1 MSAYLEAA
9 PGREQ
14 PTAVSLL
21 RALHRGRWI
30 VVEALLL
37 GALAASLLILL
48 RQPLYD
54 ARARVLLDRGGG
66 NAAAVRTAQ
75 APLAT
80 ARRLLDQATA
90 REVVRRVRPGLS
102 PERVLAESSV
112 ASPAPGILEYRVQ
125 DRSPDR
131 AAALATANARQFA
144 HRLAGATVV
153 AAKSGRRADQRAPST
168 IAFGACSG
176 FLIGVI
182 VALAWDAVGGRRHRR
197 EARGRTFSR
206 TVALNEIGRG
216 ESEPMSSP
224 ETQRLVAN
232 VSALEEELERLRA
245 RLHEGEERLEA
256 LEQQKAETAGSVA
269 MARRALGE
277 FEERLAEQRRDL
289 AEAEHEDARRR
300 LDELVAKRDA
310 AAIQVAAA
318 VHQTL
323 GQLDELDAARAA
335 VAAGRDAIV
344 GGQADAQRTVELPS
358 EPLEL
363 TEAWDRLTTRVRA
376 HIDER
381 LEDELLDAAAR
392 SPLGHAID
400 DLPAHLRA
408 AAQERRRVL
417 LNAAEVRKYEGAGRE
432 A

>member
-1 MSAYLEAA
+1 
-9 PGREQ
+9 
-14 PTAVSLL
+14 
-21 RALHRGRWI
+21 
-30 VVEALLL
+30 
-37 GALAASLLILL
+37 
-48 RQPLYD
+48 
-54 ARARVLLDRGGG
+54 
-66 NAAAVRTAQ
+66 
-75 APLAT
+75 
-80 ARRLLDQATA
+80 
-90 REVVRRVRPGLS
+90 
-102 PERVLAESSV
+102 
-112 ASPAPGILEYRVQ
+112 
-125 DRSPDR
+125 
-131 AAALATANARQFA
+131 
-144 HRLAGATVV
+144 
-153 AAKSGRRADQRAPST
+153 
-168 IAFGACSG
+168 
-176 FLIGVI
+176 
-182 VALAWDAVGGRRHRR
+182 
-197 EARGRTFSR
+197 
-206 TVALNEIGRG
+206 
-216 ESEPMSSP
+216 MSSP

-289 AEAEHEDARRR
+289 AEAEHEDARRS